1 MKTLLLGT
9 ALLLTSEL
17 AHAQTAPAALYSQA
31 MSAYNAKD
39 YAKAAPLFEQD
50 LRSKRVPTAS
60 NYYDVAC
67 AWALAGNSEK
77 AFGYLKQATAAGFD
91 NVEHLQADTDLASL
105 HKDRRWQ
112 PLVAALQ
119 AALAKADAHVNQ
131 ALKQELAA
139 MRRTDQGIRLKID
152 SLEKKSGMEAA
163 MASPLN
169 AEMRA
174 IDERNL
180 ARLEAIISQHGWPG
194 RSLVGKAGATTA
206 FLIIQH
212 SDPTAQQ
219 KYLPQ
224 IQKAAAQGEVEKS
237 AAALLQDRV
246 LMGQGKPQIYGSQLT
261 ANRDTKKYEFYT
273 IEDEAHVDERRAT
286 VGLGPLAEYARLFG
300 LEYTPKK

>member
-1 MKTLLLGT
+1 
-9 ALLLTSEL
+9 
-17 AHAQTAPAALYSQA
+17 
-31 MSAYNAKD
+31 MSAYQAKD
-39 YAKAAPLFEQD
+39 YAKAASLFDQD

-77 AFGYLKQATAAGFD
+77 AFAYLKQATAAGFD

-105 HKDRRWQ
+105 HQDRRWQ
-112 PLVAALQ
+112 PLVSMLQ
-119 AALAKADAHVNQ
+119 STVAKADAHVNQ

-152 SLEKKSGMEAA
+152 SVEKKSGMDAA
-163 MASPLN
+163 MTPSLL

-174 IDERNL
+174 ADDRNL
-180 ARLEAIISQHGWPG
+180 ARLVTIINQYGWPG

-212 SDPTAQQ
+212 ADPEVQQ
-219 KYLPQ
+219 KYLPLV
-224 IQKAAAQGEVEKS
+224 QKAAAKGELEKS
-237 AAALLQDRV
+237 AAALLEDRV

-261 ANRDTKKYEFYT
+261 ANMDTKKYEFYT
-273 IEDEAHVDERRAT
+273 IQDEAHVDERRAS
-286 VGLGPLAEYARLFG
+286 VGLGPLAEYAKNFG
-300 LEYTPKK
+300 LDYQPKK